1 MNIEDLS
8 KSQLLLLTILVNF
21 VTAIATAVLTVSL
34 LDDAPQTVTQTVNRI
49 VERTIETVTPST
61 PQTITETVV
70 INNEEFRTEAIAAS
84 VARTVSLKVK
94 EDEPA
99 LAVGI
104 YLSGAQAIA
113 TYLETPPKTVFV
125 SFQDGTTVEAIL
137 AGNDAGVVVYRFAA
151 GTTLPQAPEGTF
163 VEQASLKQGQTV
175 ISIGADGSAVVGII
189 SKVDQT
195 GVYTSLPSV
204 PPGTGAVNLD
214 GNIIGIG
221 TPTAGLFIND
231 GKVAKILSGNQ

>member
-34 LDDAPQTVTQTVNRI
+34 LDEAPTTVTQTVNRI
-49 VERTIETVTPST
+49 VERTIETVAPSD

-84 VARTVSLKVK
+84 VLRTVSLHAEEGK
-94 EDEPA
+94 EQIA
-99 LAVGI
+99 IGI
-104 YLSGAQAIA
+104 FLSDAQAVA
-113 TYLETPPKTVFV
+113 TYLEAPPKTVFV
-125 SFQDGTTVEAIL
+125 MFQDGTGAEGIL
-137 AGNDAGVVVYRFAA
+137 AGSDTGIAVYRFASGA
-151 GTTLPQAPEGTF
+151 MLPQAPAGTF

-175 ISIGADGSAVVGII
+175 IGIAGDGSAVVGIV
-189 SKVDQT
+189 SKVDAG
-195 GVYTSLPSV
+195 GVYTSLPAV
-204 PPGTGAVNLD
+204 PTGSGAVNLD
-214 GNIIGIG
+214 GNIIGIA

-231 GKVAKILSGNQ
+231 GRIAKILSGN